1 MPGVFISY
9 RREDSSGYAGRLFD
23 ILSVHFGRENT
34 YMDVDTIMGGDN
46 FPAVIEEKISHCDA
60 LLAVIGERW
69 LTCTAAKGGRRLDMA
84 GDFVRLEIAKALERG
99 VRVIPVLVGGATMPH
114 QGDLPDELRPLCAR
128 EAMDLRDAHFRAD
141 AERLI
146 DTLKKT
152 VPGIANRRW
161 EAKSK
166 RFLLSVSLVLV
177 VAAVVGG
184 ILLSRQ
190 PKKPAAGANPDS
202 ASQKQIAPPNGTIR
216 ANPGSAS
223 QKQSAPAN
231 GTIRAN
237 PDSAS
242 QKQIAPAN
250 GPIAPVRANPAEADK
265 SKSPAKG
272 PTDVAGKWTA
282 TVKYWDEATHRE
294 TFNFE
299 VAGTELS
306 GTASFLEE
314 SLNIFDGKVE
324 GDRISFMTKSLTGFD
339 GKTYVD
345 KQYYKGT
352 VEGDTIRF
360 SMAIDSSVS
369 QQPPY
374 HFTATRSGVK

>member
-34 YMDVDTIMGGDN
+34 YMDVDTILGGDN
-46 FPAVIEEKISHCDA
+46 FPAVIEEKISQCDA

-69 LTCTAAKGGRRLDMA
+69 LTCTAENGSRRLDMP

-99 VRVIPVLVGGATMPH
+99 VRVIPVLVAGAAMPRPD
-114 QGDLPDELRPLCAR
+114 DLPDELRSLAAR
-128 EAMDLRDAHFRAD
+128 EAMDLRDAYFRAD

-152 VPGIANRRW
+152 VPSIANRRW

-166 RFLLSVSLVLV
+166 RFLLSVSIVLV

-184 ILLSRQ
+184 LLLSRQ
-190 PKKPAAGANPDS
+190 AKKPAAGATAEP
-202 ASQKQIAPPNGTIR
+202 ATQKQIT
-216 ANPGSAS
+216 PGNR
-223 QKQSAPAN
+223 PVLP
-231 GTIRAN
+231 G
-237 PDSAS
+237 
-242 QKQIAPAN
+242 QI
-250 GPIAPVRANPAEADK
+250 NPAEADK
-265 SKSPAKG
+265 RKNPSKRPA
-272 PTDVAGKWTA
+272 DIAGKWTA
-282 TVKYWDEATHRE
+282 TVKYWDESTHRE

-306 GTASFLEE
+306 GTASFLGE
-314 SLNIFDGKVE
+314 SLSIFDGKIA
-324 GDRISFMTKSLTGFD
+324 GDRISFMTKSLTGMD
-339 GKTYVD
+339 GKTYED

-360 SMAIDSSVS
+360 TMVVDSSVS
-369 QQPPY
+369 QAPPY
-374 HFTATRSGVK
+374 NFTAKRFGVK

>member
-23 ILSVHFGRENT
+23 MLSVHFGRENT
-34 YMDVDTIMGGDN
+34 YMDVDTIIGGDN
-46 FPAVIEEKISHCDA
+46 FPAVIEEKISQCDA

-69 LTCTAAKGGRRLDMA
+69 LTCTAEDGSRRLDKA

-114 QGDLPDELRPLCAR
+114 QGDLPDQLRPLCAR

-152 VPGIANRRW
+152 VPGIAYRPWKAKLNR
-161 EAKSK
+161 
-166 RFLLSVSLVLV
+166 FFLSVSFVLV

-184 ILLSRQ
+184 ILLSRHV
-190 PKKPAAGANPDS
+190 KKPAAGANP
-202 ASQKQIAPPNGTIR
+202 
-216 ANPGSAS
+216 GSAS
-223 QKQSAPAN
+223 E
-231 GTIRAN
+231 
-237 PDSAS
+237 
-242 QKQIAPAN
+242 KQIAPAN
-250 GPIAPVRANPAEADK
+250 GSIAPVRANPAEADK
-265 SKSPAKG
+265 SKKPAKG

-282 TVKYWDEATHRE
+282 TVKYWDETTHRE

-299 VAGTELS
+299 VVGTEVS

-314 SLNIFDGKVE
+314 GLNIFDGKIE
-324 GDRISFMTKSLTGFD
+324 GDRISFMTKSLTGMD
-339 GKTYVD
+339 GKTYED

-360 SMAIDSSVS
+360 SMVIDSSVS

-374 HFTATRSGVK
+374 HFTAKRAGVK

>member
-46 FPAVIEEKISHCDA
+46 FPAVIEEKISQCDA

-99 VRVIPVLVGGATMPH
+99 VRVIPVLVGGATMPQ
-114 QGDLPDELRPLCAR
+114 QGDLPDQLRPLCAR
-128 EAMDLRDAHFRAD
+128 EAMDLRDAHFQAD

-184 ILLSRQ
+184 ILLSRHL
-190 PKKPAAGANPDS
+190 KKPAAGANPDS
-202 ASQKQIAPPNGTIR
+202 ASQKQIAP
-216 ANPGSAS
+216 
-223 QKQSAPAN
+223 AN
-231 GTIRAN
+231 G
-237 PDSAS
+237 SV
-242 QKQIAPAN
+242 
-250 GPIAPVRANPAEADK
+250 APVRANP
-265 SKSPAKG
+265 
-272 PTDVAGKWTA
+272 V
-282 TVKYWDEATHRE
+282 
-294 TFNFE
+294 
-299 VAGTELS
+299 
-306 GTASFLEE
+306 
-314 SLNIFDGKVE
+314 
-324 GDRISFMTKSLTGFD
+324 
-339 GKTYVD
+339 
-345 KQYYKGT
+345 
-352 VEGDTIRF
+352 
-360 SMAIDSSVS
+360 
-369 QQPPY
+369 
-374 HFTATRSGVK
+374 

>member
-23 ILSVHFGRENT
+23 IISVHFGRENT

-46 FPAVIEEKISHCDA
+46 FPAVIEEKISQCEA

-69 LTCTAAKGGRRLDMA
+69 LTCTAANGGRRLDMA

-99 VRVIPVLVGGATMPH
+99 VRVIPVLVGGATMPR
-114 QGDLPDELRPLCAR
+114 QDDLPDELRPLCAR

-152 VPGIANRRW
+152 APGIANRQW
-161 EAKSK
+161 EVKSK
-166 RFLLSVSLVLV
+166 RFLLSVSLVVV

-190 PKKPAAGANPDS
+190 PKKRAAGANPDS
-202 ASQKQIAPPNGTIR
+202 ASQKQIAPPSGPVP
-216 ANPGSAS
+216 PG
-223 QKQSAPAN
+223 Q
-231 GTIRAN
+231 
-237 PDSAS
+237 
-242 QKQIAPAN
+242 
-250 GPIAPVRANPAEADK
+250 VNPAEADK
-265 SKSPAKG
+265 SRSPAKR
-272 PTDVAGKWTA
+272 PTDVAGKWKA
-282 TVKYWDEATHRE
+282 TVKYWDETTYRE

-299 VAGTELS
+299 VAGTEVS
-306 GTASFLEE
+306 GTASFLGE
-314 SLNIFDGKVE
+314 SLAIFDGKVE
-324 GDRISFMTKSLTGFD
+324 ADRISFMTKSLTGMD

-360 SMAIDSSVS
+360 TMVIDSSVS

-374 HFTATRSGVK
+374 HFTVKRAGAK

>member
-23 ILSVHFGRENT
+23 ILSVHFGKENT

-46 FPAVIEEKISHCDA
+46 FPAVIEEKISQCDA

-69 LTCTAAKGGRRLDMA
+69 LTCSAANGGRRLDMA

-99 VRVIPVLVGGATMPH
+99 VRVIPVLVGGATMPQ
-114 QGDLPDELRPLCAR
+114 QGDLPDQLRPLCAR
-128 EAMDLRDAHFRAD
+128 EAMDVRDAHFRAD

-152 VPGIANRRW
+152 VPSIASGRW

-190 PKKPAAGANPDS
+190 AKKPAAG
-202 ASQKQIAPPNGTIR
+202 
-216 ANPGSAS
+216 
-223 QKQSAPAN
+223 
-231 GTIRAN
+231 AN

-265 SKSPAKG
+265 SMKPAKG

-282 TVKYWDEATHRE
+282 TVKYWDETPHRE

-299 VAGTELS
+299 VAGTEVS

-324 GDRISFMTKSLTGFD
+324 GDRISFMTKSLTVMD

-352 VEGDTIRF
+352 VVGDTIRF
-360 SMAIDSSVS
+360 SMVIDSSIS

-374 HFTATRSGVK
+374 HFTAKRAGVK

>member
-1 MPGVFISY
+1 
-9 RREDSSGYAGRLFD
+9 
-23 ILSVHFGRENT
+23 
-34 YMDVDTIMGGDN
+34 
-46 FPAVIEEKISHCDA
+46 
-60 LLAVIGERW
+60 
-69 LTCTAAKGGRRLDMA
+69 MA

-99 VRVIPVLVGGATMPH
+99 VRVIPVLVGGATMPR
-114 QGDLPDELRPLCAR
+114 QDDLPDELRPLCAR

-152 VPGIANRRW
+152 APGIANRQW

-166 RFLLSVSLVLV
+166 RFLLSVSLVVV

-190 PKKPAAGANPDS
+190 PKKRAAGANPDS
-202 ASQKQIAPPNGTIR
+202 ASQKQIAPPSGPVP
-216 ANPGSAS
+216 PG
-223 QKQSAPAN
+223 Q
-231 GTIRAN
+231 
-237 PDSAS
+237 
-242 QKQIAPAN
+242 
-250 GPIAPVRANPAEADK
+250 VNPAEADK
-265 SKSPAKG
+265 SRSPAKR
-272 PTDVAGKWTA
+272 PTDVAGKWKA
-282 TVKYWDEATHRE
+282 TVKYWDETTYRE

-299 VAGTELS
+299 VAGTEVS
-306 GTASFLEE
+306 GTASFLGE
-314 SLNIFDGKVE
+314 SLAIFDGKVE
-324 GDRISFMTKSLTGFD
+324 ADRISFMTKSLTGMD

-360 SMAIDSSVS
+360 TMVIDSSVS

-374 HFTATRSGVK
+374 HFTVKRAGAK

>member
-46 FPAVIEEKISHCDA
+46 FPAVIEEKISQCDA

-69 LTCTAAKGGRRLDMA
+69 LTCTAANGGRRLDMA

-99 VRVIPVLVGGATMPH
+99 VRVIPVLVGGATMPR
-114 QGDLPDELRPLCAR
+114 QDDLPDELRQLAAR

-146 DTLKKT
+146 DTLKMT
-152 VPGIANRRW
+152 VPGIAPRRW

-166 RFLLSVSLVLV
+166 RFLLWVSLVVV

-190 PKKPAAGANPDS
+190 LKKPDTAANPDS
-202 ASQKQIAPPNGTIR
+202 ASQKQIV
-216 ANPGSAS
+216 
-223 QKQSAPAN
+223 
-231 GTIRAN
+231 
-237 PDSAS
+237 
-242 QKQIAPAN
+242 PAN
-250 GPIAPVRANPAEADK
+250 GPVPPGQFNPADAAK
-265 SKSPAKG
+265 PKNPAKR

-282 TVKYWDEATHRE
+282 TAKYWDETIYRE

-299 VAGTELS
+299 LAGTELS
-306 GTASFLEE
+306 GTASYLGG
-314 SLNIFDGKVE
+314 SHDILDGKID
-324 GDRISFMTKSLTGFD
+324 GDRISFMTTSLTGMD
-339 GKTYVD
+339 DKTYVD
-345 KQYYKGT
+345 KQHYKGT
-352 VEGDTIRF
+352 VEGDTIQF
-360 SMAIDSSVS
+360 TMVIDSSIS
-369 QQPPY
+369 QQPSY
-374 HFTATRSGVK
+374 HFTAKRAGVK